1 MDLMI
6 HSQLIETVEGG
17 VLMGVTA
24 EDLHVKAYVVIAP
37 ADFTVVEKLIP
48 TAIFESGV
56 QVHVAAVDQ
65 SSDITEQVVQILENM
80 QPDDVVAYLCENAI
94 SYGETLA
101 VLGIKH

>member
-17 VLMGVTA
+17 VLMDVTA

>member
-6 HSQLIETVEGG
+6 HSKVIETVEGG
-17 VLMGVTA
+17 VLMDVTA
-24 EDLHVKAYVVIAP
+24 EDLHVKAYVVIAA

-48 TAIFESGV
+48 TNVFESGV
-56 QVHVAAVDQ
+56 QVHVAGVDQ
-65 SSDITEQVVQILENM
+65 SNDITEQVVQILENM
-80 QPDDVVAYLCENAI
+80 QPDDVVAYLCDSAL

>member
-6 HSQLIETVEGG
+6 HSKVIETVEGG
-17 VLMGVTA
+17 VLMDVTA
-24 EDLHVKAYVVIAP
+24 QELHVKAYVVISA

-48 TAIFESGV
+48 TSVFESGV
-56 QVHVAAVDQ
+56 QIHVAGVDQ

-80 QPDDVVAYLCENAI
+80 QPDDVVAYLCDSAI

>member
-6 HSQLIETVEGG
+6 HSQVIETVEGG
-17 VLMGVTA
+17 VLMDVTA

-65 SSDITEQVVQILENM
+65 SGDITEQVVQILENM